1 VDVVVLF
8 YNKRFNSLDYTEASV
23 IKESVF
29 QNQQFNEKEPAFI
42 NSLIRLETIE
52 DEIAFMQLG

>member
-1 VDVVVLF
+1 MDVVVLF
-8 YNKRFNSLDYTEASV
+8 NNKRFNSLDYTEASV

-42 NSLIRLETIE
+42 NSQIRLETIE
-52 DEIAFMQLG
+52 DEIEFMQLG

>member
-1 VDVVVLF
+1 MDVVVLF
-8 YNKRFNSLDYTEASV
+8 NNKRFNSLDYTEASV

>member
-1 VDVVVLF
+1 
-8 YNKRFNSLDYTEASV
+8 V

>member
-8 YNKRFNSLDYTEASV
+8 NNKRFNSLDYTEASV